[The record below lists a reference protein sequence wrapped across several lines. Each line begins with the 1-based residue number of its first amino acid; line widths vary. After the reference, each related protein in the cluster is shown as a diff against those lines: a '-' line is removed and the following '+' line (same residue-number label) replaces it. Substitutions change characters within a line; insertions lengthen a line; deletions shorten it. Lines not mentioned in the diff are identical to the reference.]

1 MYFLLVSVA
10 YPDIKRPYVD
20 TELFFFETKEECYTR
35 LKLCK
40 IDFICWTNNF
50 DDQTLGVDS
59 DEGLIDELFLKTS
72 EYDTYFSESYMAN
85 PPFNSVIGMVT
96 SGMKYPI

>member
-10 YPDIKRPYVD
+10 CPDTKRPYVH
-20 TELFFFETKEECYTR
+20 TELFFFETKEECYNQ

-40 IDFICWTNNF
+40 IDFIIQNDISQENL
-50 DDQTLGVDS
+50 DVNS
-59 DEGLIDELFLKTS
+59 DEGLIDELFLNTS

-85 PPFNSVIGMVT
+85 PPFNSVIGIVS

>member
-10 YPDIKRPYVD
+10 CPDIKRPYVD

-40 IDFICWTNNF
+40 IDFIIQN
-50 DDQTLGVDS
+50 DIPEETLDVNS
-59 DEGLIDELFLKTS
+59 DEGLIDELFLQTS
-72 EYDTYFSESYMAN
+72 EYDTYYNEYYMAN
-85 PPFNSVIGMVT
+85 PPFNSVIGIVS

>member
-20 TELFFFETKEECYTR
+20 TELLFFETKEECYTR
-35 LKLCK
+35 LKLYK
-40 IDFICWTNNF
+40 IDFIIQN
-50 DDQTLGVDS
+50 DISQETLDVNS
-59 DEGLIDELFLKTS
+59 DEGLIDELFLQTS
-72 EYDTYFSESYMAN
+72 EYDTYYSESYMSN
-85 PPFNSVIGMVT
+85 PPFNSVIGIVS